1 MAFVG
6 ISKDFMER
14 VKVKIHNMHQAE
26 IKTLGEVPTVSITDR
41 EPWVLKTLWG
51 DHVHLI
57 DQMPENWMQKLQEVR
72 LKVEINNPD
81 LLDKADRQFSFKV
94 NPPSKIVAPPNFNWY
109 DETSVSADCPQIVC
123 VVEYATKF
131 KEIQVRWANVLGQV
145 TQFLY
150 SCKSANEAVKLWPDV
165 KMYFDHSDIN
175 RLEVKTVRSGT
186 AESEGAKKLAE
197 LDTSSLTSAAIIA
210 RMSGATV

>member
-14 VKVKIHNMHQAE
+14 VKVKINNMHQAE
-26 IKTLGEVPTVSITDR
+26 LKTLGEVPTVSITDR
-41 EPWVLKTLWG
+41 EPWVLKALWG

-57 DQMPENWMQKLQEVR
+57 DQMPENWMQTLQEVR

-81 LLDKADRQFSFKV
+81 LLDKADRQFNFKV
-94 NPPSKIVAPPNFNWY
+94 NPPSKTVAPPNFNWY
-109 DETSVSADCPQIVC
+109 NETSVSADCPQIAP

-131 KEIQVRWANVLGQV
+131 KEIQVRWINVTAQV

-150 SCKSANEAVKLWPDV
+150 SCKSANEAVKLWPDI
-165 KMYFDHSDIN
+165 KMYFDQHDVQ